1 MSREWRWRYPFEAV
15 REAVVNAVTHR
26 DWTRYEEIEVVG
38 YADRMEIPSPGALQN
53 SMTVQKMLAGRRSPG
68 NLLIS
73 EVMRDYG
80 YADAR
85 GMGIRNK
92 IVALLRARNGMA
104 PEFDADEDHPKLTMS
119 RRSGPRH
126 VR

>member
-1 MSREWRWRYPFEAV
+1 MWC
-15 REAVVNAVTHR
+15 
-26 DWTRYEEIEVVG
+26 
-38 YADRMEIPSPGALQN
+38 YAGRMEILSPGALQN
-53 SMTVQKMLAGRRSPG
+53 SMTVQKMLAGRRSPR

-92 IVALLRARNGMA
+92 IVPLLRDRNGVA
-104 PEFDADEDHPKLTMS
+104 PEFDANEDHVRLAM
-119 RRSGPRH
+119 RRGACGDVFR
-126 VR
+126 